1 MKSLGFLA
9 AAVVAFAL
17 PSTPGEPVSTPG
29 PDPIPTASG
38 ANLFAGGAVE
48 PPTASVTV
56 GDRAPDFSFATSGG
70 NVSLHDLTAQ
80 GAVLLVFGA
89 DEPTLRSLDRERDE
103 LLDLGVLP
111 VAVVPAKGNHLLSMT
126 RRLGLRYTVVP
137 DPRRVIAAQYDVV
150 DERRQVAVP
159 SWFVLDRGRRV
170 RALQRQGVP
179 GGGYARIAASALLIP
194 AKDVPLPTGSR

>member
-1 MKSLGFLA
+1 MKSLGLLA

-29 PDPIPTASG
+29 PDPVPITSG

-48 PPTASVTV
+48 PPTTSVSV
-56 GDRAPDFSFATSGG
+56 GDRAPDFSFSAPGG

-89 DEPTLRSLDRERDE
+89 DESTLRSLDRERDE
-103 LLDLGVLP
+103 LLDLGVLT
-111 VAVVPAKGNHLLSMT
+111 VAVLPAKGSQLQSMT

-137 DPRRVIAAQYDVV
+137 DPRRVVAAQYDVV
-150 DERRQVAVP
+150 DERRQAAVP
-159 SWFVLDRGRRV
+159 AWFVLDRGRRV
-170 RALQRQGVP
+170 RALQRQGLP
-179 GGGYARIAASALLIP
+179 DGGFARIAASALLIP
-194 AKDVPLPTGSR
+194 ARDVPLPTGSR